1 MTNGEAAGCLP
12 KEWRDAPWATQ
23 DDRLDKGTDVV
34 LTFAVEGQ
42 ACGGLREVDPAR
54 DLGVVAGLIAEGFA
68 GDLDSRAQAVLR
80 EMRWMA
86 RLWPLLGW
94 LMEADP
100 ILRESLSGFVW
111 EEPVPGK
118 RGLQIVANVSLN
130 PAPGGRGRAVLCNVV
145 TRPEYRRQ
153 GIARRLTQAAI
164 EEARERGAEGVVLQV
179 YSGNLPALRLYSE
192 LGFRQAAGET
202 DLRREA
208 ASAVPLAEAAGYT
221 IRRWRRP
228 DGRPALDLARRVT
241 PEALQWLVPVR
252 QGDYQPE
259 AWSSAERWLADR
271 MAGRRIHR
279 LAAWKGERLAGL
291 LTVRAEGREP
301 AHTLRLLV
309 QPEDRGRVEAPLVS
323 RALGLLAGLPARP
336 VWATVFEDHGEA
348 VEALRGMGFEE
359 RRTLQVLTK
368 GL

>member
-1 MTNGEAAGCLP
+1 
-12 KEWRDAPWATQ
+12 
-23 DDRLDKGTDVV
+23 
-34 LTFAVEGQ
+34 
-42 ACGGLREVDPAR
+42 
-54 DLGVVAGLIAEGFA
+54 
-68 GDLDSRAQAVLR
+68 
-80 EMRWMA
+80 MA

-118 RGLQIVANVSLN
+118 RGSRSWRTSASIRR
-130 PAPGGRGRAVLCNVV
+130 PGARTGRPVQRRDAA
-145 TRPEYRRQ
+145 EYRRQ

-164 EEARERGAEGVVLQV
+164 EEARERGSEEVVLQV
-179 YSGNLPALRLYSE
+179 YSGNLPALRLYTE
-192 LGFRQAAGET
+192 LGFRQVAGET

-208 ASAVPLAEAAGYT
+208 AGAVPLAEAAGYT
-221 IRRWRRP
+221 IRRWRRR

-271 MAGRRIHR
+271 LAGRRIHR
-279 LAAWKGERLAGL
+279 LAAWKGEQLAGL
-291 LTVRAEGREP
+291 LTCGRKGASRP
-301 AHTLRLLV
+301 TRSGCWCSRRIG
-309 QPEDRGRVEAPLVS
+309 PVEAPLVS

-348 VEALRGMGFEE
+348 VEALREMGFEE